1 MLQISKYKMEARLTD
16 VIVQITHKKATSRR
30 VNSILLF
37 PEYYDHLNA
46 SFNVTHDKAALQLQ
60 PRV

>member
-1 MLQISKYKMEARLTD
+1 MEARLTD